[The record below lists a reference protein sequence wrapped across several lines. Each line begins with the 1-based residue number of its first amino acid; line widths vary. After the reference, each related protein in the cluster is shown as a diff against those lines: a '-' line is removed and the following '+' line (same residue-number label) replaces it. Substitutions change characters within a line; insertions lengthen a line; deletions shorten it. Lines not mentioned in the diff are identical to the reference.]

1 MSLICCRSDR
11 EAELSMV
18 YLEDREGVREVVIG
32 SDIIMFCDELDQPQ
46 QVEGFSNRPPFEV
59 GVDDGF

>member
-1 MSLICCRSDR
+1 
-11 EAELSMV
+11 MV